1 MALSATELAAV
12 PAAVLGLLLL
22 LTAAGD
28 DGATALMEA
37 RSDDIDGDGNGDE
50 DEDDGDGDD
59 NDNDGG
65 DEATL
70 SCATTTSSNSGV
82 TISAFMRV
90 IVRAMSIA
98 ASSCFALA
106 FEKHMGGLMRRTFW
120 SGPSKDVRIPF
131 SLIVLTACLHAA
143 ESGVLVP
150 GLTNSIPMNSPLP
163 LTFTC
168 GRKVNVRARGIG
180 VSVPEMREKERK
192 TLGQRSAPM
201 LAPPLFT
208 ARSYSARS
216 ANVDHFQSCA
226 SEALAPH
233 LAISDKPI

>member
-28 DGATALMEA
+28 DGATALNEA

-50 DEDDGDGDD
+50 DEDDGDD

-70 SCATTTSSNSGV
+70 SSSNSGV

-168 GRKVNVRARGIG
+168 RRNV
-180 VSVPEMREKERK
+180 
-192 TLGQRSAPM
+192 
-201 LAPPLFT
+201 
-208 ARSYSARS
+208 
-216 ANVDHFQSCA
+216 HA
-226 SEALAPH
+226 STGN
-233 LAISDKPI
+233 